1 MRLVLRRMIWLVP
14 TVLALL
20 GLTLGTA
27 LAHEDQEVGEY
38 SINIGWIDEPAY
50 EGFKNGVEVRVTKLA
65 QGESMSSEHG
75 EPEPE
80 ESNGDHHD
88 NGDAE
93 NGDSKSTSDTDRD
106 HAMGGDD
113 DGDGDSHEDADEEVG
128 DHHAGGEGDD
138 DDGGEG
144 MSMSREVA
152 SSGRGH
158 SDTIPVEGLE
168 ETLQVEVTHV
178 ASEASRV
185 LDLHADL
192 YEPGRYTAALI
203 PTTPG
208 VYQFRVFGTIEGS
221 PVDQPFLSRGG
232 GGGFDDIRSSAGLQ
246 FPEEL
251 PSARELESA
260 VRGAIG
266 TAQQAQDTALAASE
280 GDGDDS
286 GANILLILAI
296 VLGALAVVSGVGG
309 AVIAA
314 KKKR

>member
-1 MRLVLRRMIWLVP
+1 
-14 TVLALL
+14 
-20 GLTLGTA
+20 
-27 LAHEDQEVGEY
+27 
-38 SINIGWIDEPAY
+38 
-50 EGFKNGVEVRVTKLA
+50 
-65 QGESMSSEHG
+65 MSSDHG
-75 EPEPE
+75 DPEPE
-80 ESNGDHHD
+80 ESNGGHYE

-113 DGDGDSHEDADEEVG
+113 DGDGDSHEDADEEAG
-128 DHHAGGEGDD
+128 DHHAGGQGDD
-138 DDGGEG
+138 DGGGEG

-152 SSGRGH
+152 SSGREH
-158 SDTIPVEGLE
+158 SDTIPVAGLE

-185 LDLHADL
+185 LALHADL
-192 YEPGRYTAALI
+192 YEPGRYTADLI

-208 VYQFRVFGTIEGS
+208 VYQFRVLGTIEGT

-280 GDGDDS
+280 DDGDDS

-296 VLGALAVVSGVGG
+296 VLGALGVVSGVGG
-309 AVIAA
+309 AVIAV